1 MAKLLRRA
9 YRASGVVR
17 VRYTNLE
24 GETDAHAAARE
35 ELRLA
40 ELDLADHRERVAA
53 LRRSLPP
60 GPRVDDYALLEGD
73 RPLRA
78 GPDDGHPVRL
88 SELVSE
94 AGRPLIV
101 YHLMFGKQ
109 QSTPCP
115 MCTMWVDGFN
125 GVARHVAQNA
135 DLAVVAAA
143 DLGELR
149 AHGRRRG
156 WDDLRLLSAGES
168 TFKLDLGSEDPEG
181 NQFSMVSVF
190 TRDADG
196 SMRHSYSATPSLS
209 EERSER
215 GIDLLCATWSLLDLT
230 PHGRGD
236 WYASLSY

>member
-1 MAKLLRRA
+1 MG
-9 YRASGVVR
+9 S
-17 VRYTNLE
+17 TNLE
-24 GETDAHAAARE
+24 GETDAYGAARE

-40 ELDLADHRERVAA
+40 ELELADHLERVAT
-53 LRRSLPP
+53 LRRALPP
-60 GPRVDDYALLEGD
+60 GPRVDDYELLGS
-73 RPLRA
+73 

-88 SELVSE
+88 SELVSKP
-94 AGRPLIV
+94 GRPLIV

-109 QSTPCP
+109 QATPCP

-143 DLGELR
+143 GPVELR

-156 WDDLRLLSAGES
+156 WDHLRLLSAGES

-196 SMRHSYSATPSLS
+196 AVRHFYSATPCLS
-209 EERSER
+209 EERKER
-215 GIDLLCATWSLLDLT
+215 GIDLLCATWNLLDLT
-230 PHGRGD
+230 PRGRGD